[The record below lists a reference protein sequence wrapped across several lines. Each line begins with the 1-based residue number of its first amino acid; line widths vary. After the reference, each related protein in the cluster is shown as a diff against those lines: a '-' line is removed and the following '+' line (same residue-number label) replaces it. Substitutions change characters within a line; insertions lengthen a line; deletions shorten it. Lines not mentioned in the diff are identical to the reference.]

1 MACNDKLVKE
11 EFRSFAYRMIAGCP
25 KYHYWVVC
33 PEVAVR
39 NMEFGII
46 QFKCQY
52 YPYRHR
58 LNDDDIKKMMYDAEM
73 EINIVGKVMKLD
85 DLVPDWEDIIEDV
98 YDEIKKH
105 N

>member
-1 MACNDKLVKE
+1 MTCNNKFVKE
-11 EFRSFAYRMIAGCP
+11 DFRSFAYRMIAECP

-39 NMEFGII
+39 SKEFGIV
-46 QFKCQY
+46 QFECQY

-58 LNDDDIKKMMYDAEM
+58 LSDDDIKKMVYDIEM

-85 DLVPDWEDIIEDV
+85 DLVPDWEDIIEET
-98 YDEIKKH
+98 YKEIKKR
-105 N
+105 